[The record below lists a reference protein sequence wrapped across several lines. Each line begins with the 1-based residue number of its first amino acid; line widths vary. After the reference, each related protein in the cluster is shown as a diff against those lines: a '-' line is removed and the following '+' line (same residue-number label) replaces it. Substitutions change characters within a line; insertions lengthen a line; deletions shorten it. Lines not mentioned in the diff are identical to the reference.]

1 MIKLL
6 VSARNLSFFSDNC
19 AGQNKNQVIAALYLH
34 AIRSLPI
41 DRITHI
47 YMQAGH
53 TQNEGDSMHA
63 MIERSARFFNIFSPM
78 QWYTLASTAKK
89 TGNRY
94 KVMEMDGQMMNFK
107 SLAPEYCRLLKQEV
121 TRKKPEWQRM
131 KVIMVEKQSPHVLF
145 VKYRPDDY

>member
-1 MIKLL
+1 
-6 VSARNLSFFSDNC
+6 
-19 AGQNKNQVIAALYLH
+19 
-34 AIRSLPI
+34 
-41 DRITHI
+41 
-47 YMQAGH
+47 
-53 TQNEGDSMHA
+53 MHA
-63 MIERSARFFNIFSPM
+63 VIERSARFSNIFSPM

-94 KVMEMDGQMMNFK
+94 KVTEMDGQMMNFK

-121 TRKKPEWQRM
+121 TRKNPEWQRM